1 MENRLPN
8 SILENK
14 VIERY
19 VEPFVGGGALFFHL
33 QNNYQVKKSILL
45 DVNMEL
51 IMAYKTI
58 QNDFKYLISILKDME
73 DEHLKKSEK
82 DRKKN
87 YYSKRDD
94 FNTQMHEIDYTH
106 YSSDWVD
113 RAAHLIF

>member
-1 MENRLPN
+1 MSTKNLTKDDLKVSKPFLKWAGGKRQLLLELENRLPN

-73 DEHLKKSEK
+73 DEHLK
-82 DRKKN
+82 
-87 YYSKRDD
+87 
-94 FNTQMHEIDYTH
+94 I
-106 YSSDWVD
+106 
-113 RAAHLIF
+113 